1 MPRISVIM
9 GTHNAGAFL
18 NNAVGS
24 ILAQTFSDFEFLI
37 IDDGSTDETPSRLAA
52 FASSDARIRFISR
65 GNRGLTPTLNEAAR
79 LATGSLLARMDAD
92 DISTPDRFAK
102 QIAFMDAHP
111 KCVALGGA
119 YDMIDEAGRRFH
131 QMRQPLDDAGNQE
144 ACLSGRPSLCHPL
157 VMMRRDAFERV
168 GGYDESFRVAQDND
182 LWLRMGEIGEL
193 RCLPDVILKYRQH
206 AKSISE
212 ARQREQIDAL
222 RRGCEAACKRRGI
235 DRPFL
240 ADAGWR
246 SDGSRAALFEQH
258 LRYGWWAWKL
268 REFST
273 ARHYARLAM
282 KLRPLSV
289 RPLKLLWASRH
300 SSTSTAT

>member
-9 GTHNAGAFL
+9 GTYNAGAFL
-18 NNAVGS
+18 DEAVGS
-24 ILAQTFSDFEFLI
+24 ILAQSFADFEFII
-37 IDDGSTDETPSRLAA
+37 IDDGSTDDTPARLARL
-52 FASSDARIRFISR
+52 ASDDARIRFISR

-79 LATGSLLARMDAD
+79 LANSPMLARMDAD
-92 DISTPDRFAK
+92 DISMPDRFAR
-102 QIAFMDAHP
+102 QIAFMDVHP
-111 KCVALGGA
+111 ECVALGGA

-131 QMRQPLDDAGNQE
+131 QMRQPPDDASNQE

-157 VMMRRDAFERV
+157 VMMRRDAFEKV

-206 AKSISE
+206 TKSISE

-246 SDGSRAALFEQH
+246 SDGSPSALFEQH

-268 REFST
+268 CEFAT
-273 ARHYARLAM
+273 ARHYARMAM
-282 KLRPLSV
+282 KVRPFSL

-300 SSTSTAT
+300 ASTSNPT